1 MKTIIFPILDFIFFV
16 VIKLDFWRK
25 YFVHLFSINSYKS
38 WLLFSILEKKK
49 IFSIQLNDDLMSH
62 ITICIYQA
70 VYLGRLFEMKRNM
83 RTMCSVTL
91 INRWTMDHDI
101 IAHLLRSVPGITHFY
116 LALGSFRSVIWY
128 KQFPQLRKNH
138 LPTIITLHKAC
149 KAIHT

>member
-1 MKTIIFPILDFIFFV
+1 MIT
-16 VIKLDFWRK
+16 
-25 YFVHLFSINSYKS
+25 LFNSR
-38 WLLFSILEKKK
+38 EKK
-49 IFSIQLNDDLMSH
+49 IFSIQLNDDLMSYF
-62 ITICIYQA
+62 TICIYQA

-83 RTMCSVTL
+83 RTMCLVTL

-138 LPTIITLHKAC
+138 LPTIVTFIKPVKQYIRKKSKLEEFHAFDEHVKFVL
-149 KAIHT
+149 IFSSI